1 MEVLLI
7 DFVSLNAFTSSRCC
21 VNIIPRH
28 TTHLASRWLPFAF
41 QQASA
46 TFQLSEMAFFDAV
59 SATSYFFPDD
69 ILLIP
74 IFCSSWSGTESAASW
89 SQESVEQKRTR
100 LLLFF
105 YLAIRVSDQYQAQN
119 KLRMVSRV
127 SRRSSIHAALC
138 FILYS
143 SSTQDSHVE
152 VLKRSSP
159 STVSSKACVF
169 QSVHVI
175 DVELFI
181 PEVWS
186 VLTYGS
192 CSCFFSVPD

>member
-1 MEVLLI
+1 MPSLLLLLCQHYSATHY
-7 DFVSLNAFTSSRCC
+7 SLGFSLAAFRVPASLGYLSTPLLRCC
-21 VNIIPRH
+21 LCNII
-28 TTHLASRWLPFAF
+28 
-41 QQASA
+41 
-46 TFQLSEMAFFDAV
+46 
-59 SATSYFFPDD
+59 FFPDD

-159 STVSSKACVF
+159 STVSSKAFVV

-186 VLTYGS
+186 VLTCGS